1 MLAIEHRFYERRR
14 PARARQIRFSRVT
27 MPTIFPPRLYNI
39 SLIQGIPSDQA
50 KYRVPSSTDARIE
63 ALCERIRSLCGSSL
77 TPESEDEIRRLA
89 QELRSAIDEHVRLA
103 KSSLIAKQAA
113 ITARDPQVE

>member
-1 MLAIEHRFYERRR
+1 MVFTKDAGWRGRG
-14 PARARQIRFSRVT
+14 PIRFPGVT

-39 SLIQGIPSDQA
+39 SLIKGIPSDQL

-63 ALCERIRSLCGSSL
+63 ILCERIRSLCGSSL